1 MATVSINPVRPRR
14 VLELFLML
22 IALAVGI
29 GGYVLTTLNRT
40 GEIPANLG
48 LHIGILVALAIVA
61 EVGVHFLAPY
71 ADPVILPIAVA
82 LTGMGLAMI
91 YRIDLSLD
99 ALGMDTVGIRQL
111 MFVGI
116 AIVLAAAVLV
126 LVRDHRIL
134 RR

>member
-40 GEIPANLG
+40 GEIPTNLG
-48 LHIGILVALAIVA
+48 IHIGILVALAIVA

-82 LTGMGLAMI
+82 LTGD
-91 YRIDLSLD
+91 RKS
-99 ALGMDTVGIRQL
+99 V
-111 MFVGI
+111 V
-116 AIVLAAAVLV
+116 
-126 LVRDHRIL
+126 
-134 RR
+134 